1 MERTKKGNP
10 VIVTAD
16 VLEGL
21 EAVRLSGKTNML
33 DAPRVIE
40 LALQM
45 GHVDTAMWVYDNRK
59 PYAQAIFAGFAAEAV
74 AGDGDGSHHVA
85 DPAACGSDVEQPTD
99 ASDSSDTSQGG
110 DF

>member
-10 VIVTAD
+10 VIVTAE

-40 LALQM
+40 IALQM
-45 GHVDTAMWVYDNRK
+45 GHVEAALWVYDNRRE
-59 PYAQAIFAGFAAEAV
+59 FAAGIFVGFQA
-74 AGDGDGSHHVA
+74 HHIL
-85 DPAACGSDVEQPTD
+85 
-99 ASDSSDTSQGG
+99 DSTVPGG
-110 DF
+110 DS